1 MTKAEDLIP
10 RPRLHVGGCGGFL
23 TPAGVR
29 ESKRQFSL
37 GQLAK
42 HGAEK
47 RVAPSRLRE
56 RARIGQEPWDP
67 GLTARR
73 VVAVDDVAKRVE
85 GNVLGKSLYAAS
97 AHLTR
102 T

>member
-1 MTKAEDLIP
+1 MAKAEDLIP

-56 RARIGQEPWDP
+56 RARIGQEPGIP
-67 GLTARR
+67 GSPRA
-73 VVAVDDVAKRVE
+73 
-85 GNVLGKSLYAAS
+85 GW
-97 AHLTR
+97 
-102 T
+102 